1 MLNPLSPLSSSYQNA
16 RARSPIADS
25 SPFLT
30 KTLDAPSATES
41 ALPSSPLKQAWTDQG
56 ADARNPSPYE
66 PHKDEN
72 ENYFPDDH
80 RQDTHDNDE
89 YDDQDQT
96 PASSPFRYDA
106 RDDTVDFQK
115 MREYT
120 GQQRP
125 FAGTSARHQFP
136 IEEEDE
142 PPSSPFRADTRDEHE
157 DEAIDS
163 YGLRNV
169 QPMSPGLDKRLSFE
183 DPVSSP
189 FRPNVR
195 EETVDFE
202 RLREM
207 QGSASTGF
215 DEQDEQNVSS
225 PFRPEVQEEAVDF
238 EKVGEVQRE
247 SFGKRR
253 SVGKMVQAAPV
264 EIGSSTFRQDAKDDT
279 VSPNVSRGLQ
289 RESIGGQPTQSP
301 GGSRNSPSRH
311 DRDDTVGSRKSL
323 LMQRESFGKR
333 MSVGKAISNAPV
345 DAGGSPLRRAS
356 VAKDDIV
363 SSHVSRALQRE
374 SFGRSSQSPIGSR
387 NSSFRHDEK
396 DDTISSQKLRSAP
409 RASLGVDDH
418 RSAATTRK
426 RSFDQTPQDHEVEAQ
441 SNERCKKG
449 MTSRVEAPEI
459 HIDLEDESSVIHNQ
473 SFVSAGSASYD
484 RSTIANSMV
493 EDKRNEGMSTVLHD
507 DEDTGKENIRVERTD
522 ENSMLGEDD
531 HDPMDDTGLSNFS
544 VLPDMTSFAALRAQS
559 PLKSMRGSVGPS
571 PGPSADVYRR
581 SLAPS
586 TPGTARRPYRTSAM
600 FDTGSQIGSPTP
612 RRRGSRDVGNPG
624 ETSNLLDFTDQMNFF
639 PRQSM
644 QSTRYSPA
652 RRSPMRAMRQS
663 IRSPSK
669 MSSLLDFDI
678 PPAPTPRSLP
688 SITPRE
694 LESLKSS
701 FMSEISSLKATL
713 SGKEAEVASLKQA
726 VSDAER
732 RVGEALEEARHEAAR
747 KDELEMEQAEWDR
760 RGKEMETVLTSVRDE
775 LEDGERERE
784 RLSRKVEEVEKGKEN
799 LEGRIVELETQLSAA
814 RSSSASVSQSSSN
827 AGSRQAS
834 QSAEATARE
843 VQEAVEKVAREL
855 HTLYKSKHET
865 KVAALKKSYEA
876 RWEKRLR
883 EVERKLAIATQD
895 NDRLRDE
902 RDAAQ
907 SESMAAANAS
917 MIARE
922 NDEHEA
928 EKRVFEAQVKGLQ
941 HEMAALK
948 KDSERLRSELKSER
962 AEKGELVAA
971 VDEWLAMQQGQPAQL
986 QDRERERER
995 EPSVSS
1001 AGFHDEEYQSAGE
1014 PVESFNHSIGHS
1026 GSASSGIRPPATNE
1040 KRIPRFG
1047 APGGHSR
1054 GNSGGKSGIAVFTP
1068 GRGGIM
1074 SSIERMGRGGA

>member
-1 MLNPLSPLSSSYQNA
+1 MA
-16 RARSPIADS
+16 GS

-30 KTLDAPSATES
+30 KTLDAPSNTES
-41 ALPSSPLKQAWTDQG
+41 ALPSSPLKQAWTDRETDT
-56 ADARNPSPYE
+56 DARSPSPYKNHE
-66 PHKDEN
+66 NEN
-72 ENYFPDDH
+72 ENYFPNDH
-80 RQDTHDNDE
+80 CRDTHDNDE
-89 YDDQDQT
+89 YDDQDQEEL
-96 PASSPFRYDA
+96 ASSPFRYDT
-106 RDDTVDFQK
+106 RDDTVDFQN

-120 GQQRP
+120 GPQRP
-125 FAGTSARHQFP
+125 FPGASARHQFP

-142 PPSSPFRADTRDEHE
+142 PPSSPFRADARDENE
-157 DEAIDS
+157 EEAIDEQIDS
-163 YGLRNV
+163 YGLREV
-169 QPMSPGLDKRLSFE
+169 QPMSPGLDKRLAFE
-183 DPVSSP
+183 DPASSP
-189 FRPNVR
+189 FRADVR
-195 EETVDFE
+195 DETVDFD

-207 QGSASTGF
+207 QGPASPGF
-215 DEQDEQNVSS
+215 DEQDEQSVSS
-225 PFRPEVQEEAVDF
+225 PFRPEVQEETVDF
-238 EKVGEVQRE
+238 EKARRE
-247 SFGKRR
+247 SLGKRQ

-264 EIGSSTFRQDAKDDT
+264 EIGSSPYRPEAKDDT
-279 VSPNVSRGLQ
+279 VSSHVSRGLQ

-301 GGSRNSPSRH
+301 GGPRSPFRH

-323 LMQRESFGKR
+323 IMQRESFGQR
-333 MSVGKAISNAPV
+333 ISVGKATQNAPV
-345 DAGGSPLRRAS
+345 DAGGSPLRQAS
-356 VAKDDIV
+356 DAKDDTV

-374 SFGRSSQSPIGSR
+374 SFGKSSQSPIGSR

-409 RASLGVDDH
+409 RVSLGVDHH
-418 RSAATTRK
+418 RSSTTARK
-426 RSFDQTPQDHEVEAQ
+426 RSFDQTPQDHEADSQ
-441 SNERCKKG
+441 NNERCKKG

-459 HIDLEDESSVIHNQ
+459 HIDLEEGESSVIHNQ
-473 SFVSAGSASYD
+473 SFVSAGSATYD
-484 RSTIANSMV
+484 RSTIANSMM

-507 DEDTGKENIRVERTD
+507 DDETGKENQRLERPD
-522 ENSMLGEDD
+522 EHSILGEDD

-544 VLPDMTSFAALRAQS
+544 VLPDMTSFANLRAQS
-559 PLKSMRGSVGPS
+559 PLKSMRGSIGPS

-586 TPGTARRPYRTSAM
+586 TPGTARRSYRASAM
-600 FDTGSQIGSPTP
+600 FDTGSQVGSPTP
-612 RRRGSRDVGNPG
+612 RRRGSRDVGNPR
-624 ETSNLLDFTDQMNFF
+624 ESSNLLDFTDQMNFL

-644 QSTRYSPA
+644 QSSRYSPA
-652 RRSPMRAMRQS
+652 RRSPMRPMRQS

-688 SITPRE
+688 SITLRE

-784 RLSRKVEEVEKGKEN
+784 RLTRKVDEGEKAKEQ
-799 LEGRIVELETQLSAA
+799 LEGRIVELETQLSSA
-814 RSSSASVSQSSSN
+814 RSASASASQSSSN
-827 AGSRQAS
+827 AGSRQ
-834 QSAEATARE
+834 ARE

-883 EVERKLAIATQD
+883 EVERKLAAATQD

-948 KDSERLRSELKSER
+948 EDSERLRSELKSER

-971 VDEWLAMQQGQPAQL
+971 VDEWLAMQQGQAQV
-986 QDRERERER
+986 QPQERERERER

-1001 AGFHDEEYQSAGE
+1001 AGHYEEEYHYQSTGE
-1014 PVESFNHSIGHS
+1014 PVESFNRSIGRS
-1026 GSASSGIRPPATNE
+1026 GSASSGIRPPPATNE

-1047 APGGHSR
+1047 AAPGGHSR

-1074 SSIERMGRGGA
+1074 SSIERMGRGGV